1 MFLMATP
8 TDRISKP
15 ALKTFHKIDEIG
27 KKELAELA
35 QSNSL
40 FLQAPYL
47 RTLEKAAPP
56 GMSVRYVLAQQ
67 AKANPA
73 LFYFQIMNLS
83 SKELG
88 RIIHFE
94 PYGKLL
100 NSISGILDT
109 FIFGVNAKE
118 DHYLVICGNMCL
130 SGDYGMLIN
139 KGFETDHIPDLLNQ
153 AMDIVTKDL
162 DENGKVV
169 AWVVKDF
176 EHDSNRVH
184 KKLISRRFIRLPMD
198 PVMKMEIPEHW
209 QHIQDYVKDLSSKY
223 RVRYNNTRKKVAG
236 LTYRALSLNDM
247 DHLSQRIDELY
258 KLVQSKSPVR
268 IFRPDSSYL
277 RQLMIE
283 LGEKCRIAGYFNND
297 ELIAFQCGIADQQH
311 FEAHHIGID
320 YHFNKSHSLYL
331 NILFNYIEMAID
343 AKSTLLS
350 FGRTALEMKTT
361 VGAVP
366 VNYDAYLKFSNR
378 IVNSVCRTLA
388 PDKAGKDWIARNPF
402 RE

>member
-8 TDRISKP
+8 PDLISKA

-27 KKELAELA
+27 EQDLAELA
-35 QSNSL
+35 QSQSL
-40 FLQAPYL
+40 FMKAPYL
-47 RTLEKAAPP
+47 RSLEKAAPP
-56 GMSVRYVLAQQ
+56 GMSVRYVLVRQGKENA
-67 AKANPA
+67 A

-88 RIIHFE
+88 RIVHFE

-118 DHYLVICGNMCL
+118 DHYLVISGNMCL
-130 SGDYGMLIN
+130 SGDYGMVIN
-139 KGFETDHIPDLLNQ
+139 QGFETDRIPDLLNQ
-153 AMDIVTKDL
+153 AMDVITKAL
-162 DENGKVV
+162 DDNGKVV

-176 EHDSNRVH
+176 EHESNRFH

-198 PVMKMEIPEHW
+198 PIMKMVIPEDW
-209 QHIQDYVKDLSSKY
+209 QHIQDYVNALSSKY
-223 RVRYNNTRKKVAG
+223 RVRYNQTRKKVAG
-236 LTYRALSLNDM
+236 LTYRVLSLNDM
-247 DHLSQRIDELY
+247 DHLSTRIDELY
-258 KLVQSKSPVR
+258 KHVQSKSPVR

-277 RQLMIE
+277 RQVMVE
-283 LGEKCRIAGYFNND
+283 LGDKCRIAGYFNND
-297 ELIAFQCGIADQQH
+297 QLIAFQCGIIDQEH

-331 NILFNYIEMAID
+331 NILFNYIDMAID
-343 AKSTLLS
+343 SRSSLLS

-366 VNYDAYLKFSNR
+366 VNFDAYLKFSNR

-388 PDKAGKDWIARNPF
+388 PDKAGKDWIPRNPF

>member
-1 MFLMATP
+1 MFLMASTP
-8 TDRISKP
+8 DLISKP
-15 ALKTFHKIDEIG
+15 TLRTFHKIDEIG
-27 KKELAELA
+27 GRELAELA
-35 QSNSL
+35 HSQSL

-47 RTLEKAAPP
+47 RSLEKAAPP
-56 GMSVRYVLAQQ
+56 GMSVRYVLARQGE
-67 AKANPA
+67 KNLA
-73 LFYFQIMNLS
+73 LFYFQILNLS

-109 FIFGVNAKE
+109 FIFGVNARE

-130 SGDYGMLIN
+130 SGDYGMI
-139 KGFETDHIPDLLNQ
+139 KTEGFEADRIADLLNQ
-153 AMDIVTKDL
+153 AIEVVSRDL
-162 DENGKVV
+162 DDRGKVV

-176 EHDSNRVH
+176 EHDSNRFH

-198 PVMKMEIPEHW
+198 PIMKMEIPEPW
-209 QHIQDYVKDLSSKY
+209 QHINDYVNALSSKY
-223 RVRYNNTRKKVAG
+223 RVRYNQTRKKVAG
-236 LTYRALSLNDM
+236 LRFRALSLNDM
-247 DHLSQRIDELY
+247 DQLSQRIDELY
-258 KLVQSKSPVR
+258 KHVQSNSPVR

-297 ELIAFQCGIADQQH
+297 QLIAFQCGIIDKEH
-311 FEAHHIGID
+311 FEAHHIGMD

-331 NILFNYIEMAID
+331 NILFNYIDMAIE
-343 AKSTLLS
+343 AKSSLLS

-366 VNYDAYLKFSNR
+366 VNFDAYLKFSNR

-388 PDKAGKDWIARNPF
+388 PDKAGKDWIPRNPF
-402 RE
+402 RV